1 MLLSLNREHTFA
13 VISFEEPLAAND
25 KVTIVVSQVLT
36 HVITAHPK
44 QVAQND
50 KQRMKFEGNVYLF
63 SAYPSAKTK
72 TTLSFPNEEITITGS
87 DVTTA
92 GNKATF
98 GPSSVVVPPFSK
110 KVVTAHY
117 TNNARF
123 LTTERLSRTLEVS
136 HWGNNLAVEEF
147 YDVSTSFTILLL
159 LLFFPQPQSHE
170 PNLSPRRLCT
180 LVPSSRA
187 TTPAWTLTNS
197 STTMLTPR

>member
-63 SAYPSAKTK
+63 SAFPSAKTK

-98 GPSSVVVPPFSK
+98 GPSSVVVPPFSR

-147 YDVSTSFTILLL
+147 YDVSTPFT
-159 LLFFPQPQSHE
+159 FFFFFSS
-170 PNLSPRRLCT
+170 LSP
-180 LVPSSRA
+180 S
-187 TTPAWTLTNS
+187 LTNQIS
-197 STTMLTPR
+197 SPEGCAHWCQAQGPLLPPGL